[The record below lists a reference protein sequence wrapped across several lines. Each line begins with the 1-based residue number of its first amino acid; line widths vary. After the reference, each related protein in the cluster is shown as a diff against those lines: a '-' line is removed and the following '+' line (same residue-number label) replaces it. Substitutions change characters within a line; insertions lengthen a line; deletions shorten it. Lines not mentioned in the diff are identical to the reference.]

1 MKKKIF
7 AIIMISVHILHIH
20 IQSFISFNWEGKKN
34 LNQLDQ
40 GFAHVNIWV
49 WKSFTLMFWNV
60 IVKSQNCYVVF
71 NICNNN

>member
-34 LNQLDQ
+34 LNQLYQ

-49 WKSFTLMFWNV
+49 WKSFYFNV
-60 IVKSQNCYVVF
+60 LKRHSKEPKLLRSI
-71 NICNNN
+71 

>member
-49 WKSFTLMFWNV
+49 WKPFYSNV
-60 IVKSQNCYVVF
+60 LKHHSKEPKLLRSI
-71 NICNNN
+71 

>member
-1 MKKKIF
+1 MMWNYEKKIF

-40 GFAHVNIWV
+40 GFAHVNI
-49 WKSFTLMFWNV
+49 
-60 IVKSQNCYVVF
+60 
-71 NICNNN
+71 

>member
-20 IQSFISFNWEGKKN
+20 IQSFISFNLEGKKN

-40 GFAHVNIWV
+40 GFAHVNI
-49 WKSFTLMFWNV
+49 
-60 IVKSQNCYVVF
+60 
-71 NICNNN
+71 